1 MDACVRYTPAAMK
14 IALIGCCS
22 GAFIMPLL
30 STMMNLALPALDAEF
45 DVGSKSLAFV
55 VISFLIA
62 SVLTIVPVARL
73 SDIYGRKKIFVIG
86 VVTTI
91 ISGVIATFSPSYEIL
106 LAMRVM
112 MGAGSAA
119 ITVSSIALLTE
130 VYPFA
135 RRGWAIGM
143 QSTFVYLGIAL
154 GPTLGGIICQFFG
167 WRYLFAFMMP
177 FAVISLIYMLKFK
190 EEPVLDTNR
199 RMDYRGS
206 LVYGV
211 SILLTMYGVVNL
223 PNIWAICMVAA
234 GLVILVFFVTM
245 MKKTEQP
252 ILDVRVFKYKVFTRA
267 CIAAFMNYGASY
279 SVAFFLALYLQHM
292 GELTPLRAGLLLFI
306 QPAIQAALSAK
317 TGSYSDRIKDKRILP
332 TAGMSIIAMGVFMI
346 IFLQREP
353 NFYYIG
359 VILVLLGIG
368 YALFAAPNTNA
379 VMSSVPPKNRGEAS
393 GMISFVRQVGMLTSM
408 GVATCT
414 IAIIMGSKD
423 SLFDPTTWEQFMQVI
438 QIAFTI
444 CFGMCIV
451 GIITSWFRGKDQR
464 DPDECP

>member
-14 IALIGCCS
+14 IALIGCCA

-30 STMMNLALPALDAEF
+30 STMMNLALPSLDAEF
-45 DVGSKSLAFV
+45 HVGSKALAHV
-55 VISFLIA
+55 NVTFLIA

-73 SDIYGRKKIFVIG
+73 SDIYGRKKIFIIG
-86 VVTTI
+86 VVMTI
-91 ISGVIATFSPSYEIL
+91 ISGIIATFSPTFEVL
-106 LAMRVM
+106 LIMRVI

-119 ITVSSIALLTE
+119 ITVSCIALLTD
-130 VYPFA
+130 VYPFE

-154 GPTLGGIICQFFG
+154 GPTLGGAICEFLG
-167 WRYLFAFMMP
+167 WRYLFVFMMP
-177 FAVISLIYMLKFK
+177 LAIVSLFFLLKFK
-190 EEPVLDTNR
+190 EEPVLDTKR

-206 LVYGV
+206 LVYGL

-223 PNIWAICMVAA
+223 PNVWAICLIAIGLAIMV
-234 GLVILVFFVTM
+234 IFVKM
-245 MKKTEQP
+245 MKRSEQP
-252 ILDVRVFKYKVFTRA
+252 ILDVKVFKYKVFTRA
-267 CIAAFMNYGASY
+267 CVAAFMNYGASH
-279 SVAFFLALYLQHM
+279 SVAFFFALYLQHM
-292 GELTPLRAGLLLFI
+292 GGLTPFTAGAIMFI

-332 TAGMSIIAMGVFMI
+332 TTGMGLIAIGVFMI
-346 IFLQREP
+346 IFLKITP
-353 NFYYIG
+353 NFYYIV
-359 VILVLLGIG
+359 VILILLGLG

-408 GVATCT
+408 GIATC
-414 IAIIMGSKD
+414 AIVMIMGSKD
-423 SLFDPTTWEQFMQVI
+423 SLFDPTTWEQFIQVI
-438 QIAFTI
+438 QVAFTI

-464 DPDECP
+464 DPNECP